1 MLSPVSPVDIGE
13 VRLDIPVVL
22 SPMAGVT
29 NPPFRQLC
37 REFAQAGA
45 CGAPAFAAASEC
57 AAAPVQSGTRTDGT
71 RAYSGLF
78 VCEMITT
85 RALVEGKPATMQ
97 LVQPDPGDPVR
108 SVQLYGVQPGV
119 TAAAVER
126 LIELDLADH
135 IDLNF
140 GCPVPKVTRKGGG
153 SALPWKQDLFTAIVR
168 SAVEAA
174 ERASRR
180 YHRSHIIPVT
190 AKIRIGI
197 DDEHE
202 TMGSAAEIA
211 INAGISALTLHART
225 LEQHY
230 SGHAR
235 WNRLA
240 DFVDIVNG
248 RVPVFGNGDVFEAAD
263 ARRMI
268 AETGVDGIAIGRG
281 AQGRPWIFYD
291 MAAAFTQ
298 QQSRQSQSGLPW
310 PHQAQSD
317 TYEEKRRCE
326 SEQSDAKETRGAEET
341 SSGAAETLPGAAET
355 VNEVRQE
362 LRGAEPT
369 LGEAAETIMRHA
381 QLMVHH
387 WGGSE
392 FKAVRDMRKHIG
404 WYLRGYSVGGDLRSA
419 LAVVSSL
426 SELKHLLH
434 QLDLSQPYPAAA
446 HGARGRAGG
455 AKRAHLPEH
464 WLDSH
469 ELNELQQE
477 KIAQAEL
484 DISGG

>member
-1 MLSPVSPVDIGE
+1 MLSPVSPVNIGE

-29 NPPFRQLC
+29 NAPFRQIC
-37 REFAQAGA
+37 REFAEAGA
-45 CGAPAFAAASEC
+45 RGDPAFAVTSEH
-57 AAAPVQSGTRTDGT
+57 AVDPVRNYTRTDGT
-71 RAYSGLF
+71 HAHAGLF

-97 LVQPDPGDPVR
+97 LVQPDSGDPVR

-153 SALPWKQDLFTAIVR
+153 SALPWKQDLFAAIVR

-174 ERASRR
+174 ERASRIYR
-180 YHRSHIIPVT
+180 RSHTIPVT

-197 DDEHE
+197 DDRHE
-202 TMGSAAEIA
+202 TMGAAAEIA
-211 INAGISALTLHART
+211 INAGVSALTLHART

-235 WNRLA
+235 WDRLA
-240 DFVDIVNG
+240 DFVDIVKG

-263 ARRMI
+263 AQRMI

-298 QQSRQSQSGLPW
+298 QQLG
-310 PHQAQSD
+310 A
-317 TYEEKRRCE
+317 TTVEKKC
-326 SEQSDAKETRGAEET
+326 
-341 SSGAAETLPGAAET
+341 
-355 VNEVRQE
+355 
-362 LRGAEPT
+362 AEPT

-404 WYLRGYSVGGDLRSA
+404 WYLRGYAVGGDIRSS

-426 SELKHLLH
+426 SELDNLLH
-434 QLDLSQPYPAAA
+434 QLDLSQTYPAAA

-469 ELNELQQE
+469 ELSELQRK